1 VTALYEK
8 IVLPVR
14 ARLLQAWGG
23 GSEFRRRVSILA
35 GGTAVAQALN
45 FAVAPVLTRIY
56 GPSAFGNLQV
66 YGALIGFVMIFIA
79 LRYDMAVVM
88 PQDDETAA
96 NVVAVALTV
105 VLAMTGLIS
114 LGVWF
119 VVGHRWLLPG
129 AQGLIPYLWLL
140 PIGACGVGVYQVLV
154 YWGLRHHAYKAIAIS
169 KLNQVI
175 AQAAVQVGAGLLTH
189 GGLLALLV
197 GDVCGRVGGSWRIAR
212 ITLRKDIFFLR
223 RIRPASMWQVAKR
236 YRNYPLILTGA
247 GLINSAGLQIVPLLI
262 TAHYGLRM
270 VGLYALVDR
279 SMQAPMIL
287 VAQATSQVYAVQA
300 AQLGT
305 MDSSGLKRLF
315 LKITR
320 SSLLY
325 GIVPLALV
333 CAFAPSLFA
342 TVFGEQWRAAGQY
355 ARILAPAYYFCF
367 AHQCVCMTLAMLERQ
382 SWQAAWDI
390 MRLITVV
397 SVLIGC
403 SAAGVSF
410 ERTLLAL
417 AAVNCLNYVAN
428 LLLCYLAITH
438 QRMKPDG
445 VHLHTQDV
453 ILD

>member
-1 VTALYEK
+1 MTTLYEE
-8 IVLPVR
+8 IVLPAW
-14 ARLLQAWGG
+14 ARFRQAWGG

-66 YGALIGFVMIFIA
+66 YSALIGFVMIFIA
-79 LRYDMAVVM
+79 LRYDLAVVM
-88 PQDDETAA
+88 PQDDRTAA
-96 NVVAVALTV
+96 NVVAVAFMV

-119 VVGHRWLLPG
+119 VFGHRWLLPG

-154 YWGLRHHAYKAIAIS
+154 YWGLRHHAYKAIAVS

-175 AQAAVQVGAGLLTH
+175 AQAAVQVSGGLLTH

-212 ITLRKDIFFLR
+212 ITLRKDISFLR
-223 RIRPASMWQVAKR
+223 GISPASMWQAAKR
-236 YRNYPLILTGA
+236 YRNCPLILTGA

-262 TAHYGLRM
+262 TAHFGPRM
-270 VGLYALVDR
+270 VGLFALVDR
-279 SMQAPMIL
+279 TLQAPMIL

-300 AQLGT
+300 AQLGAT
-305 MDSSGLKRLF
+305 DPIGLKRLF

-325 GIVPLALV
+325 SLVPLALV
-333 CAFAPSLFA
+333 FAFAPWLFA
-342 TVFGEQWRAAGQY
+342 TVFGEPWRAAGQY
-355 ARILAPAYYFCF
+355 ARILAPAYCLGF
-367 AHQCVCMTLAMLERQ
+367 AHQCVSMTLAMLERQ
-382 SWQAAWDI
+382 SWQAGWDT
-390 MRLITVV
+390 MRLIAVV
-397 SVLIGC
+397 SALVGC
-403 SAAGVSF
+403 STAGVSF

-417 AAVNCLNYVAN
+417 AAVNCLCYATN

-438 QRMKPDG
+438 QRIKPDD
-445 VHLHTQDV
+445 VHFHPQEV

>member
-8 IVLPVR
+8 IVLPAW
-14 ARLLQAWGG
+14 ARFRQAWGG

-45 FAVAPVLTRIY
+45 FAAAPVLTRIY

-66 YGALIGFVMIFIA
+66 YSALIGFVMIFIA
-79 LRYDMAVVM
+79 LRYDLAVMM
-88 PQDDETAA
+88 PQDDGTAA

-105 VLAMTGLIS
+105 VLGMTGLIS

-154 YWGLRHHAYKAIAIS
+154 YWGLRHHAYKAIAVS

-175 AQAAVQVGAGLLTH
+175 AQVTVQISGGLLTH

-212 ITLRKDIFFLR
+212 ITLRKDISFLR
-223 RIRPASMWQVAKR
+223 GIRPASMWQAAKR
-236 YRNYPLILTGA
+236 YRNCPFILTGA

-262 TAHYGLRM
+262 TAHFGPRM

-279 SMQAPMIL
+279 TLQAPMIL

-300 AQLGT
+300 AQLGAT
-305 MDSSGLKRLF
+305 DPIRLKRLF

-325 GIVPLALV
+325 SLVPLALV
-333 CAFAPSLFA
+333 CAFAPMLFA
-342 TVFGEQWRAAGQY
+342 TVFGEPWRAAGQY
-355 ARILAPAYYFCF
+355 ARILAPAYCLCF

-382 SWQAAWDI
+382 SWQAGWDT
-390 MRLITVV
+390 MRLIAVV
-397 SVLIGC
+397 SVLVGC
-403 SAAGVSF
+403 STAGASF

-417 AAVNCLNYVAN
+417 AAVNCLSFAAN

-438 QRMKPDG
+438 QRIKPND
-445 VHLHTQDV
+445 VHFHPQEV